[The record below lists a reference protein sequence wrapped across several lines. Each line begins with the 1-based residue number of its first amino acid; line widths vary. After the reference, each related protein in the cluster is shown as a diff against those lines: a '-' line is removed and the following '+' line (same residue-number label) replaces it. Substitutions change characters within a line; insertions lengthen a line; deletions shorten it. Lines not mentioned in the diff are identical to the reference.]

1 MEKQKKNNNRPK
13 ATELSFASYYDNAF
27 QYLEYLKNLQI
38 KKYQNAIKQNQQPP
52 VTPQEIENSY
62 HIMYELIG
70 EILDPNYTTD
80 EHLLSLFKKEK
91 NLEDMIDVLK
101 KSQKPTQEEF
111 KKIVSI
117 INDVEDF
124 PNLKKT
130 HTDSFFFVQQ
140 S

>member
-13 ATELSFASYYDNAF
+13 ATELSFASYYNNAF

-80 EHLLSLFKKEK
+80 KHLL
-91 NLEDMIDVLK
+91 
-101 KSQKPTQEEF
+101 
-111 KKIVSI
+111 
-117 INDVEDF
+117 
-124 PNLKKT
+124 
-130 HTDSFFFVQQ
+130 
-140 S
+140 